1 MSVSLSICLSQS
13 MSVSLFITLSRL
25 CLLVCHT
32 VLLCFS
38 VFQSIYHSPSPVS
51 LSICLSQSSICLSV
65 YVCQSLSI
73 RLVCQ
78 SHTVSLSLSFS
89 LSFTL
94 SYSLTPSLC
103 LSLSISLNQ
112 SQSDSCLPVS
122 VTLSV
127 GPVSVC
133 QFISSAS
140 VSPSIS
146 LYLVSVG

>member
-94 SYSLTPSLC
+94 SYSPTLSLC

-112 SQSDSCLPVS
+112 SQSDPCLPVS
-122 VTLSV
+122 GRLSV
-127 GPVSVC
+127 SPVSV
-133 QFISSAS
+133 SLSLS
-140 VSPSIS
+140 VYLIS
-146 LYLVSVG
+146 LSQSIYISL